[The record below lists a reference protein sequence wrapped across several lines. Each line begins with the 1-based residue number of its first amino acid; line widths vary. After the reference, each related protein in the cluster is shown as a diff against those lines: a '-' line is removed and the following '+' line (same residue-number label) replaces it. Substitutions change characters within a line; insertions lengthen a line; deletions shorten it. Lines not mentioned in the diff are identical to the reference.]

1 VNLTKDQNLALQ
13 EVRKAIYD
21 RLKNFSFNEEMLKDK
36 SVFQLLNL
44 LQLMIGHRNYLGMFS
59 HTCIVLEE
67 IFGAD
72 AFWDKPLI
80 EKKETEP
87 VETEQKV
94 VVN

>member
-1 VNLTKDQNLALQ
+1 MELTQEKQLALI

-21 RLKNFSFNEEMLKDK
+21 RLKNFSFNEAMLKDK

-44 LQLMIGHRNYLGMFS
+44 LQLMVGHRNYLGTFS

-72 AFWDKPLI
+72 AFWDRPLVVP
-80 EKKETEP
+80 EP
-87 VETEQKV
+87 EQTDPEQKV